1 MGMMNKE
8 TPVMREN
15 RLTRRD
21 LLKTA
26 CAAAAGAAV
35 PYVITSTALGDEKA
49 APASDRVTIGH
60 IGVGSRGRQ
69 LFGPIH
75 ALADAQIVAVADCY
89 EDRRDSMAKVCK
101 GKAYRDF
108 REMLA
113 RDDIDAVV
121 IATPD
126 HQHVPIAIMAAR
138 AGKSAYVE
146 KPLGLSIEQ
155 DLACLEAF
163 AKAKK
168 VFQYGTQQRSMPHCR
183 LGCELVRRGAIGKI
197 RKIEVDCPNGSQGG
211 STAEVPVPKGL
222 DYDMWLGP
230 APVTPYTVD
239 RCTPPGTYFIYDQSI
254 GYLGG
259 WGAHPLDIM
268 VWGSNADL
276 SGPITVEG
284 TGVIPKEGLYDVVY
298 NWDMKIMLGDVE
310 LVFRPGS
317 DRTKFIG
324 ADGWIQVARDPNN
337 TLASDPAILK
347 TTPEPDKNELLV
359 STNHQDNFIQAVKLG
374 DPKAAVSNLVD
385 TVRSDIISHL
395 SDIAVRT
402 GEKIAWDPIR
412 DKLVAGSDKA
422 RAMLSR
428 PMRAPWTL

>member
-1 MGMMNKE
+1 
-8 TPVMREN
+8 
-15 RLTRRD
+15 
-21 LLKTA
+21 
-26 CAAAAGAAV
+26 
-35 PYVITSTALGDEKA
+35 
-49 APASDRVTIGH
+49 
-60 IGVGSRGRQ
+60 
-69 LFGPIH
+69 
-75 ALADAQIVAVADCY
+75 
-89 EDRRDSMAKVCK
+89 
-101 GKAYRDF
+101 
-108 REMLA
+108 MLA

-239 RCTPPGTYFIYDQSI
+239 RCTPPGTYWVYDQSI

-395 SDIAVRT
+395 SDIAVRA
-402 GEKIAWDPIR
+402 GEKIAWDPIEH
-412 DKLVAGSDKA
+412 KLVTGSDKA